1 MREVQ
6 RAQKSGNS
14 YRLVIMDYRMGGSL
28 DGGVETI
35 RSIQKIFGE
44 TSPPFIV
51 LSSADEM
58 EAGTWCRESK
68 GCTFLMKPMKKDELK
83 DTIKKYFSVSRM
95 IKRSKES
102 KLLCIKQTLMCLWWK
117 ITGLI
122 YSLSRLC

>member
-14 YRLVIMDYRMGGSL
+14 YRLVIMDYRMGSL
-28 DGGVETI
+28 DGVETI

-68 GCTFLMKPMKKDELK
+68 GCTFLMKPMKK
-83 DTIKKYFSVSRM
+83 
-95 IKRSKES
+95 
-102 KLLCIKQTLMCLWWK
+102 
-117 ITGLI
+117 G
-122 YSLSRLC
+122 